1 MNIVIGMIIV
11 LYLMVSEMGDIVV
24 VDDVWNRLWATVL
37 ATLAVPAL
45 ALSQVTRLQRK
56 KQRQH
61 LSYGEQQ
68 KLIRKMSAN
77 HSGMWLVAGLFIVGV
92 VKWQD
97 VVRGNWELD
106 RWVMLDEAMILAPLL
121 FALIASWAVF
131 YELQRTSSA
140 PKPWYDRF
148 RYVALHVRVYVAI
161 VMVPIA
167 VMVLLKDC
175 SHNFEALSGPSAA
188 IAATVT
194 IIGLLA
200 LFPFAMLL
208 VWRHKKMEDSETR
221 TEINEICSKHRMN
234 VFDIRIWNTGN
245 QVVNAVVAGTIPRLR
260 ILMLSDGLLRAFP
273 QHEVAAIVRHEAG
286 HVRLGH
292 LQIRILFVMLPIIAI
307 ALASLCFG
315 AMPTTFS
322 ESLLSSSLLETK
334 NLDLST
340 LGNLLGIA
348 AYLAYVFL
356 IVGWLSRKMEFEADL
371 FAIGA
376 FDSSVAEMSQIE
388 PSDKP
393 INLAQSMVDALLRF
407 AQDNPDQYEKRS
419 LTHPSIRQRI
429 DVIAR
434 AAANRESAIE
444 FRRQFVKDQIWLG
457 ATLVVS
463 IIMIVLMFS
472 GTVGV

>member
-1 MNIVIGMIIV
+1 MNIFIGMIIV
-11 LYLMVSEMGDIVV
+11 LYLMVSEMGDVALV
-24 VDDVWNRLWATVL
+24 SDVWNRFWVTVL
-37 ATLAVPAL
+37 STLVAPAW
-45 ALSQVTRLQRK
+45 ALSQVTRLERRK
-56 KQRQH
+56 QKQP
-61 LSYGEQQ
+61 LSFGEQQ
-68 KLIRKMSAN
+68 KLLRKMSAN
-77 HSGMWLVAGLFIVGV
+77 HAGVWLASGLFIVGV
-92 VKWQD
+92 VKWQN
-97 VVRGNWELD
+97 VVRGNWRLD
-106 RWVMLDEAMILAPLL
+106 HWPMLDELVILAPLII
-121 FALIASWAVF
+121 ALVASWAVF
-131 YELQRTSSA
+131 YELQRTASVA
-140 PKPWYDRF
+140 KPWYDRL

-161 VMVPIA
+161 VMIPIA
-167 VMVLLKDC
+167 VMILLKDF
-175 SHNFEALSGPSAA
+175 SHNFESLSGPSAA
-188 IAATVT
+188 IVATVT

-208 VWRHKKMEDSETR
+208 VWRHQKMEDSETR
-221 TEINEICSKHRMN
+221 TEINEICNKNRMN

-315 AMPTTFS
+315 AMPNTIT
-322 ESLLSSSLLETK
+322 ESFLNSSLLESK
-334 NLDLST
+334 NLDFST
-340 LGNLLGIA
+340 LVNLLGIT

-376 FDSSVAEMSQIE
+376 FDSTVAEISQIE
-388 PSDKP
+388 PSSKP

-407 AQDNPDQYEKRS
+407 AQDNPDQYEKHS

-434 AAANRESAIE
+434 AAANRDSAIE
-444 FRRQFVKDQIWLG
+444 FRRQFVRDQIWLA
-457 ATLVVS
+457 ATLVIS
-463 IIMIVLMFS
+463 IIMIVLMLS
-472 GTVGV
+472 GRVGV